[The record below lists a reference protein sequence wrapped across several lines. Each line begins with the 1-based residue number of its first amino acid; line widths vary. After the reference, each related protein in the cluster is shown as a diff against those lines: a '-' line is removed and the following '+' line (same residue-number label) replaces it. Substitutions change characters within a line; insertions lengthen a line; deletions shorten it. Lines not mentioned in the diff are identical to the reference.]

1 LFLLPV
7 TRRRLLRD
15 RKLLGRWG
23 EKRCERFLRRKGFKT
38 IVRNFTSKLGEID
51 LIAGDSNGAIVF
63 VEVRTRADE
72 SYTQAQET
80 VTPKKQARLIRTAK
94 YFLKTYRVK
103 DRPLRF
109 DVVAVVLGQK
119 GPAQIRHYENAFT
132 PKNI

>member
-1 LFLLPV
+1 MLFLPF
-7 TRRRLLRD
+7 TRRRLLKD

-38 IVRNFTSKLGEID
+38 IARNFACKMGEID
-51 LIAGDSNGAIVF
+51 LIATENSGAIVF

-94 YFLKTYRVK
+94 YFLKTYKVK

-109 DVVAVVLGQK
+109 DVVAVVLGHK
-119 GPAQIRHYENAFT
+119 GRPKIRHYENAFN
-132 PKNI
+132 P

>member
-1 LFLLPV
+1 MLFLLPGK
-7 TRRRLLRD
+7 RRRLLKD

-38 IVRNFTSKLGEID
+38 IARNFACKMGEID
-51 LIAGDSNGAIVF
+51 LIATENSGAIVF
-63 VEVRTRADE
+63 IEVRTRADE

-94 YFLKTYRVK
+94 YFLKTYKVK

-109 DVVAVVLGQK
+109 DVVAVVLGHK
-119 GPAQIRHYENAFT
+119 GRPKIRHYENAFT
-132 PKNI
+132 P

>member
-1 LFLLPV
+1 MFLLPV

-38 IVRNFTSKLGEID
+38 IVRNFTCKLGEID
-51 LIAGDSNGAIVF
+51 LIVGDSNGAIVF

-72 SYTQAQET
+72 SFTEAQDT
-80 VTPKKQARLIRTAK
+80 VTPKKQAKLARTAK

-132 PKNI
+132 PPRF

>member
-1 LFLLPV
+1 MLFLPF
-7 TRRRLLRD
+7 TRRRLLKD

-38 IVRNFTSKLGEID
+38 IARNFACKMGEID
-51 LIAGDSNGAIVF
+51 LIVTENSGAIVF

-72 SYTQAQET
+72 SYTQAHQT

-94 YFLKTYRVK
+94 YFLKTYKVK

-109 DVVAVVLGQK
+109 DVVAVVLGHK
-119 GPAQIRHYENAFT
+119 GRPKIRHYENAFT
-132 PKNI
+132 P

>member
-1 LFLLPV
+1 LLFLPF
-7 TRRRLLRD
+7 TRRRLLKD

-38 IVRNFTSKLGEID
+38 IARNFACKMGEID
-51 LIAGDSNGAIVF
+51 LITTESNGAIVF

-94 YFLKTYRVK
+94 YFLKTYKVK

-109 DVVAVVLGQK
+109 DVVAVVLGHK
-119 GPAQIRHYENAFT
+119 GRPEIRHYENAFT
-132 PKNI
+132 P